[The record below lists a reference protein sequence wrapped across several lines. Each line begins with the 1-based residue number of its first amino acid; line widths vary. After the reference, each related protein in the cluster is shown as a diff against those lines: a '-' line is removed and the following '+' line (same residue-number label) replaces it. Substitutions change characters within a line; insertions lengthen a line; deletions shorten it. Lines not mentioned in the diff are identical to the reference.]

1 MNLSRLFVLSA
12 AAGVVAA
19 CGKDT
24 TAPVDKQPGPAGL
37 LRIVNAVPDTASM
50 DFRFTDRVDG
60 VPNVEFV
67 GLAYRAGPNVA
78 YQRTIPGQHHL
89 RVFMNGGSTDPA
101 VVSTVMG
108 DLDFSVTDGVAQT
121 LIFYG
126 TSRSQGQKFLSTTDN
141 RPAIGAT
148 AGSIGIRAV
157 NLTAGAVDVYLIPG
171 STLATA
177 PSGTAAIANVAANTA
192 SNYITPPVA
201 ASGSNYTVLVTN
213 AGTNTVIA
221 NTLMSAGTPF
231 TPAVP
236 GVSGPLDPVAG
247 SRISGSVFSAFV
259 FPPSV
264 TGSRAPNFPNSGVTV
279 AIDKN
284 PPRP

>member
-1 MNLSRLFVLSA
+1 MNLPRLFVLGA
-12 AAGVVAA
+12 ALAVIG
-19 CGKDT
+19 CGKDS
-24 TAPVDKQPGPAGL
+24 TAPVDKKPGPAGL

-50 DFRFTDRVDG
+50 DFRFTDVVDG

-67 GLAYRAGPNVA
+67 GLAYRQGPNVA
-78 YQRTIPGQHHL
+78 YQRTAPGTHHL

-108 DLDFSVTDGVAQT
+108 ELDFSVADGVAQT

-126 TSRSQGQKFLSTTDN
+126 TSRSAAQKFLTTTDA
-141 RPAIGAT
+141 RPTITAAAGTIGL
-148 AGSIGIRAV
+148 RAV

-171 STLATA
+171 STLATTASGTPVITNVA
-177 PSGTAAIANVAANTA
+177 PSAA
-192 SNYITPPVA
+192 SNYVTAPVAGA
-201 ASGSNYTVLVTN
+201 ASGYTVVVTN
-213 AGTNTVIA
+213 AGTTTVVA
-221 NTLMSAGTPF
+221 NTLMSPGTPF
-231 TPAVP
+231 TPEVP

-247 SRISGSVFSAFV
+247 SRISGSVFSSYV

-264 TGSRAPNFPNSGVTV
+264 AGSRAPSFPNPGATV
-279 AIDKN
+279 AIDRN